1 MTNTQTRLIQVT
13 TGSVTVLYE
22 IVQDGGELIM
32 RPVRWQV
39 GRS

>member
-13 TGSVTVLYE
+13 AGSVTVLYE

-39 GRS
+39 VRS

>member
-13 TGSVTVLYE
+13 AGSVTVLYE
-22 IVQDGGELIM
+22 IIQDGDALIM

-39 GRS
+39 AQ